1 MSRIQPIDPNAAQG
15 KTKELLDKIKAKP
28 HSPSKE
34 SKVNGASPG
43 NLDSEEKG
51 GQGKSGRVPNILK
64 TMAHSPV
71 ALQAYLGLTGAF
83 ADAKLPV
90 KVREQIA
97 LAVGEDNQC
106 HYCVAAH
113 AAIGKLSGLT
123 PEEIEAGR
131 RARSQDLKTDAILRF
146 AKRLSANRGNITDP
160 ELAEVRSAG
169 CSDEEI
175 FEILTVVALNLFTN
189 YVNHVAE
196 TAIDFPGVAPL
207 S

>member
-1 MSRIQPIDPNAAQG
+1 MSRIQPLASEKVQGEAQ
-15 KTKELLDKIKAKP
+15 ELLNVIK
-28 HSPSKE
+28 
-34 SKVNGASPG
+34 
-43 NLDSEEKG
+43 
-51 GQGKSGRVPNILK
+51 GKSGRIPNIIK

-71 ALQAYLGLTGAF
+71 ALRAYLGLREAF
-83 ADAKLPV
+83 AGAKLTP

-106 HYCVAAH
+106 RYCVAAH

-131 RARSQDLKTDAILRF
+131 RAGSHFPSKDSKVNGASPGNLPSEENRGQGRSPEAKTDAILKF
-146 AKRLSANRGNITDP
+146 AKKLSMNRGNITDQ
-160 ELAEVRSAG
+160 ELAEIRKAG

-175 FEILTVVALNLFTN
+175 LEIITAVALNLFTN
-189 YVNHVAE
+189 YVNHVADI
-196 TAIDFPGVAPL
+196 AIDFPQVPPL

>member
-1 MSRIQPIDPNAAQG
+1 MSRIQALDPEKVQG
-15 KTKELLDKIKAKP
+15 KAQELLAAIKAKS
-28 HSPSKE
+28 HSPLKD

-43 NLDSEEKG
+43 NLLGKEDG
-51 GQGKSGRVPNILK
+51 GQGKSGRIPNIFK

-71 ALQAYLGLTGAF
+71 ALQAYLGMSGAF
-83 ADAKLPV
+83 AGAKLSP

-113 AAIGKLSGLT
+113 SAIGKLSGLT

-131 RARSQDLKTDAILRF
+131 RAESGDSKTNAILKF
-146 AKRLSANRGNITDP
+146 TKRLSANRGNVTDQ
-160 ELAEVRSAG
+160 ELEEVRKAG

-175 FEILTVVALNLFTN
+175 FEIITAVSLNLFTN

-196 TAIDFPGVAPL
+196 TVIDFPQVPPL
-207 S
+207 K

>member
-1 MSRIQPIDPNAAQG
+1 MSRIEPLDPEKAQG
-15 KTKELLDKIKAKP
+15 KARELLAAIKT
-28 HSPSKE
+28 
-34 SKVNGASPG
+34 
-43 NLDSEEKG
+43 
-51 GQGKSGRVPNILK
+51 KSGRVPNIFK

-71 ALQAYLGLTGAF
+71 ALQAYLGLSGAF
-83 ADAKLPV
+83 ADAKLPL

-113 AAIGKLSGLT
+113 SAIGKLSGLT
-123 PEEIEAGR
+123 PDEIEEGR
-131 RARSQDLKTDAILRF
+131 RAKSRDPKTDAILRF

-160 ELAEVRSAG
+160 ELAEARKAG

-175 FEILTVVALNLFTN
+175 LEIIAAVSLNLFTN
-189 YVNHVAE
+189 YINHVAD
-196 TAIDFPGVAPL
+196 TAVDFPQVAPL